1 MPTFLTA
8 FWTSLGVLA
17 ALATVAL
24 VWSCLFLA
32 VAWLSVLPEA
42 ADTLAR
48 RIRRRARGPAPAP
61 DTPPAVAATAE
72 AAPPILPAEA
82 PADAPPTPAPAAPE
96 PARELVAVGEVAG
109 A

>member
-8 FWTSLGVLA
+8 FQASLGFLA
-17 ALATVAL
+17 ALATVVL
-24 VWSCLFLA
+24 VWSCLHVV
-32 VAWLSVLPEA
+32 VAMLSVLPEA

-48 RIRRRARGPAPAP
+48 RIRSRSRGPAPAP
-61 DTPPAVAATAE
+61 DAPPAATAAE